1 MKHRNSLTAEIRS
14 AAKAVGFDLVGI
26 APADPL
32 EGAEYFAR
40 WLALGYA
47 GEMDYLERNRDKR
60 TDPSQIVPGA
70 KSVVCVG
77 LRYLGANDRT
87 GAPAEDPPTGRIAAY
102 ARGNDYHDVMKEKLA
117 TLWKG
122 ICEIAGPATRGR
134 YSVDTAPVLEREL
147 AARAGLGWWG
157 KNTCLIDRREGSY
170 FFLGQ
175 IITDLQLEYDEP
187 DVDHCGS
194 CTRCL
199 DACPTGAFPEP
210 YVLDSRRCISYLT
223 IELKGAI
230 PVDLRH
236 DMGSWIFGCDI
247 CQDVCPWNKQPTP
260 AREPAFEP
268 RDGLDQPSLTRILGM
283 DRDNFNAQFRRNPVK
298 RAKRRGLLR
307 NTAVALG
314 NSGSPA
320 AVPALIRALKDEE
333 PLVRGHAAW
342 ALGKLGGTEAR
353 TALGHALDTECESDV
368 VAEIERAIEMLG

>member
-1 MKHRNSLTAEIRS
+1 MNGRNALTAEIRS
-14 AAKAVGFDLVGI
+14 AAKAIGFDLVGI

-32 EGAEYFAR
+32 EGAEYYAR

-47 GEMDYLERNRDKR
+47 GEMDYLERNRDRR

-70 KSVVCVG
+70 RSVICVG
-77 LRYLGANDRT
+77 LHYIGAN
-87 GAPAEDPPTGRIAAY
+87 GHKNAPAEDPPTGRIAAY
-102 ARGNDYHDVMKEKLA
+102 ARGDDYHDVMKEKLA
-117 TLWKG
+117 ALWKG
-122 ICEIAGPATRGR
+122 ICEIAGPAVRGR

-157 KNTCLIDRREGSY
+157 KNTCLIDRRDGSY

-175 IITDLQLEYDEP
+175 IITDLELEYDEP
-187 DVDHCGS
+187 AVDHCGS

-199 DACPTGAFPEP
+199 EACPTDAFPEP

-260 AREPAFEP
+260 TREPALEP
-268 RDGLDQPSLTRILGM
+268 RDGLDNPSLTRILGM
-283 DRDNFNAQFRRNPVK
+283 DRDAFNAQFRHNPVK

-320 AVPALIRALKDEE
+320 AIPALIDALNDDE
-333 PLVRGHAAW
+333 PLIRGHTAW
-342 ALGKLGGTEAR
+342 ALGKLGGTEAE
-353 TALGHALDTECESDV
+353 TALKNALDSEADAEV
-368 VAEIERAIEMLG
+368 IAEIERAIEMLS